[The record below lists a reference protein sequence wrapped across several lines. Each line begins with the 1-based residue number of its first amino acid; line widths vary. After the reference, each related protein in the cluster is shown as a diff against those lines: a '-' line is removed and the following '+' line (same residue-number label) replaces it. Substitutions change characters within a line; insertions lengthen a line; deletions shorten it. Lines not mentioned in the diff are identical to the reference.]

1 MMKRLFTTLLSTSVV
16 CATLVSPMARAQ
28 LPKTTVAPGGSTV
41 VVEVEVVKVE
51 KKADTP
57 ARKDGAAPFG
67 AMKKAM
73 VEVMQR
79 RQGQPQAKE
88 KQQVQK
94 AADKVAFMK
103 MPARTVQANRDAQ
116 IQQFTQ
122 QFRPILRAEYHVLR
136 IACALTPEQRKVIA
150 RAAEQVLHDA
160 ARKYGE
166 AMHRPMTPAQR
177 AALDSRRL
185 IQEGLVA
192 AVTAQLPPEQAA
204 RYQAQ
209 LARRNAGRN
218 QLTVR
223 NLVAR
228 LDRDLIL
235 SPEQRNQLIQSL
247 SSHWDDSWGQS
258 PETFLYD
265 NNLLPSIPDQYVVPY
280 LSETQKRIWRSTQK
294 IQGFFGR
301 VVMFGGGM
309 VMENDPVEDEEL
321 KEARLA
327 ATKPGKKD
335 ETEEEKRLGRVQL
348 ELMRAQ
354 MEMEAR
360 RAQMEMEVRL
370 RHIEQVKERAK
381 AKTP

>member
-1 MMKRLFTTLLSTSVV
+1 
-16 CATLVSPMARAQ
+16 MARAQ
-28 LPKTTVAPGGSTV
+28 LPKAAAVPGGSTLV
-41 VVEVEVVKVE
+41 VQEVKVE

-57 ARKDGAAPFG
+57 ARKDGAAPFE

-73 VEVMQR
+73 MEEMR
-79 RQGQPQAKE
+79 RREGQPQAKE

-94 AADKVAFMK
+94 AALGAAIMKAQARKVQ
-103 MPARTVQANRDAQ
+103 VNWDAQ

-122 QFRPILRAEYHVLR
+122 QFRPILRAEYHLLR
-136 IACALTPEQRKVIA
+136 IAGALTPEQRKVMA

-160 ARKYGE
+160 AQQHVETMR
-166 AMHRPMTPAQR
+166 RPMTAAQR
-177 AALDSRRL
+177 AALDARRL
-185 IQEGLVA
+185 IQEGLAA
-192 AVTAQLPPEQAA
+192 AVKAQLPPEQAA
-204 RYQAQ
+204 RYQAE

-218 QLTVR
+218 QLIVR

-265 NNLLPSIPDQYVVPY
+265 NNLLPSIPDQYIVPY
-280 LSETQKRIWRSTQK
+280 LSETQRRIWRSTQK
-294 IQGFFGR
+294 VQGFFGR
-301 VVMFGGGM
+301 VMFGG

-327 ATKPGKKD
+327 ATKQGKRD
-335 ETEEEKRLGRVQL
+335 ETEEEKRLGRIQL

-360 RAQMEMEVRL
+360 RAQLEMEVRL
-370 RHIEQVKERAK
+370 KRMEQVKERAK